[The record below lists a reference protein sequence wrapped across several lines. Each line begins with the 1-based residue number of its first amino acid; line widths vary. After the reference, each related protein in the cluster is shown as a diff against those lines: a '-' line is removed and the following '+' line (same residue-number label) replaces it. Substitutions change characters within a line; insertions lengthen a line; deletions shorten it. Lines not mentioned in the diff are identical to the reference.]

1 MIDPFFIIL
10 VAIFLGTLSSYLA
23 RKKNRSPLYW
33 FFIGAYLGVIGL
45 IILYFLPSKSKNL
58 DLVPALNKGYPE
70 PKAQSELSL
79 PPRKDSSS
87 WIKKNQ
93 LWYFLDKDN
102 KQFGP
107 MSLNGLKQSWI
118 DDLMTSQTYIWCEDM
133 EDWKRLEDVPDIHSL
148 VRGASY

>member
-10 VAIFLGTLSSYLA
+10 VGIFLGTLSSYLA
-23 RKKNRSPLYW
+23 TKRNRSPFFW
-33 FFIGAYLGVIGL
+33 FFIGAYLGLIGL

-58 DLVPALNKGYPE
+58 DLIPALNKGCPE
-70 PKAQSELSL
+70 PKSQSELSL
-79 PPRKDSSS
+79 PPSEKSSS
-87 WIKKNQ
+87 RLKKNQ

-118 DDLMTSQTYIWCEDM
+118 DDLMTSQTYIWCGDM
-133 EDWKRLEDVPDIHSL
+133 EDWKRLEDVPDVHSL